1 MRWLLLLFIV
11 VPLLEL
17 YLLLFVGSQIGF
29 WPTVGIVL
37 VTGTLGAALAKRE
50 GLRVWHS
57 YREAL
62 SQGRLP
68 DEGIVGGLL
77 VLLGGALLIT
87 PGMLTDV
94 AGFLLLVPR
103 TRRFVADRIRAAIS
117 KKLNDGVVQV
127 MSAGGPGMGGFVD
140 FGGAGPMDDGFD
152 ARGPM
157 QDPFEVIYERSR
169 YDRGDIV
176 DTEGVE
182 VQQALLLGEGD
193 RGELD
198 EPKSDE
204 PDRAAPGDER

>member
-11 VPLLEL
+11 VPLVEL

-29 WPTVGIVL
+29 WPTVAIVL
-37 VTGTLGAALAKRE
+37 VTGALGAALAKRE

-77 VLLGGALLIT
+77 VLLGGALLVT

-94 AGFLLLVPR
+94 VGFCLLLPVSR
-103 TRRFVADRIRAAIS
+103 HFVANHIRAAIAS
-117 KKLNDGVVQV
+117 KLDQGVVQV
-127 MSAGGPGMGGFVD
+127 ITHGPGGFVD
-140 FGGAGPMDDGFD
+140 V
-152 ARGPM
+152 RGPG
-157 QDPFEVIYERSR
+157 DVDDDFVHASPFDDVFDRR
-169 YDRGDIV
+169 PRGDVV

-182 VQQALLLGEGD
+182 VQQGLLLSEGT
-193 RGELD
+193 RQ
-198 EPKSDE
+198 EPEDKE
-204 PDRAAPGDER
+204 HDER

>member
-11 VPLLEL
+11 VPLFEL
-17 YLLLFVGSQIGF
+17 YLLLFVGTQIGF

-62 SQGRLP
+62 AQGRLP

-77 VLLGGALLIT
+77 VLLGGALLVT

-94 AGFLLLVPR
+94 AGFLLLLPV
-103 TRRFVADRIRAAIS
+103 TRRFFADRIRAVIS
-117 KKLNDGVVQV
+117 KKLNAGVMQV
-127 MSAGGPGMGGFVD
+127 MSAGPGAGGFVD
-140 FGGAGPMDDGFD
+140 FGGSGPMDEGFD

-157 QDPFEVIYERSR
+157 QDPFEVIYERR
-169 YDRGDIV
+169 AYERGDVV

-193 RGELD
+193 RGEVV
-198 EPKSDE
+198 EMKTDE
-204 PDRAAPGDER
+204 PDRVSPDEER

>member
-11 VPLLEL
+11 VPLIEL

-29 WPTVGIVL
+29 WPTVAIVL
-37 VTGTLGAALAKRE
+37 VTGALGAALAKRE

-77 VLLGGALLIT
+77 VLLGGALLVT

-94 AGFLLLVPR
+94 VGFCLLLPASR
-103 TRRFVADRIRAAIS
+103 HFIANHIRAAIAS
-117 KKLNDGVVQV
+117 KLDQGVVQV
-127 MSAGGPGMGGFVD
+127 ITHGPGMVD
-140 FGGAGPMDDGFD
+140 FGDM
-152 ARGPM
+152 RGPGTV
-157 QDPFEVIYERSR
+157 DDDFVHASPFDDVF
-169 YDRGDIV
+169 DRRHRRDVV

-182 VQQALLLGEGD
+182 VQQGLLLGDGTRQET
-193 RGELD
+193 ED
-198 EPKSDE
+198 EE
-204 PDRAAPGDER
+204 RDER

>member
-1 MRWLLLLFIV
+1 VRWLLLLFIV
-11 VPLLEL
+11 VPLIEL

-94 AGFLLLVPR
+94 VGFLLLVPQ
-103 TRRFVADRIRAAIS
+103 TRRFVADRIRAVIS

-127 MSAGGPGMGGFVD
+127 MSAGPGMGGFVNVN
-140 FGGAGPMDDGFD
+140 GPGPMDDGFD
-152 ARGPM
+152 AGGPM
-157 QDPFEVIYERSR
+157 QDPFEVIYERR
-169 YDRGDIV
+169 AYDRGDVV

-193 RGELD
+193 RGEVV
-198 EPKSDE
+198 EMKADE
-204 PDRAAPGDER
+204 PDRVSPDEER

>member
-11 VPLLEL
+11 VPLVEL
-17 YLLLFVGSQIGF
+17 YLLLFLGSIIGF
-29 WPTVGIVL
+29 WPTVAIVL

-87 PGMLTDV
+87 PGMLTDLC
-94 AGFLLLVPR
+94 GFFLLVPY
-103 TRRFVADRIRAAIS
+103 TRRLVANKIQEVIA
-117 KKLNDGVVQV
+117 KKLEAGVVKV
-127 MSAGGPGMGGFVD
+127 MSVGVPFEGQADVGPVGFHVQE
-140 FGGAGPMDDGFD
+140 PMDDFFVR
-152 ARGPM
+152 RGN
-157 QDPFEVIYERSR
+157 
-169 YDRGDIV
+169 YDRGDVV

-182 VQQALLLGEGD
+182 VQSALLLGDGD
-193 RGELD
+193 K
-198 EPKSDE
+198 PS
-204 PDRAAPGDER
+204 ER

>member
-77 VLLGGALLIT
+77 VLLGGALLVT

-94 AGFLLLVPR
+94 AGFLLLLPP
-103 TRRFVADRIRAAIS
+103 TRRFVADRIRAVIS
-117 KKLNDGVVQV
+117 KKLNDGVMQV
-127 MSAGGPGMGGFVD
+127 MSAGPGMGGGFVD
-140 FGGAGPMDDGFD
+140 IHGPGPMDDGFD

-157 QDPFEVIYERSR
+157 QDPFEVIYERSA
-169 YDRGDIV
+169 YDRGDVV

-193 RGELD
+193 RGEV
-198 EPKSDE
+198 EETQGDE
-204 PDRAAPGDER
+204 PDRVSPNEER